1 MAFDNVTAFAILML
15 LLLFTSFAYSGSLES
30 GVRDFSSGLSDFA
43 SNFGESG
50 DWFIIFAV
58 LVLIVFLSNSKS

>member
-1 MAFDNVTAFAILML
+1 MAFDNVTAFAVLMV
-15 LLLFTSFAYSGSLES
+15 LLLFTSFAYGGSLES
-30 GVRDFSSGLSDFA
+30 GLHDFSSGLSSFS

-50 DWFIIFAV
+50 DWFIIFAA